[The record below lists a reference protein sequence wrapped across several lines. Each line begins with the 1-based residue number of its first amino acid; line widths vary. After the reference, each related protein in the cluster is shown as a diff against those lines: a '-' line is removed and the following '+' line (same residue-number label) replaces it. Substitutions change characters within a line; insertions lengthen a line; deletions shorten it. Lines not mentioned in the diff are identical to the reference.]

1 MTRSVT
7 AIAASLRGK
16 KVPGWALGKRGGVLD
31 LIWTAIAHLLQ
42 GVERDAEELMNEIDP
57 RLANRLLP
65 DFERVLGPDPCGR
78 DIGGRSISDRQKI
91 AHQRWTAEGGQSIPF
106 LMSVAEKLGYRI
118 VIEEF
123 WPSVAG
129 GLRAGQR
136 LVPKGEQFSWRV
148 RLEPVGKRIFR
159 AGAGRGGDRLVAYSI
174 PDVECELRRIAHA
187 HTTPVFTYDLEE
199 VA

>member
-1 MTRSVT
+1 MTRSVE
-7 AIAASLRGK
+7 AIASSLRGK

-31 LIWTAIAHLLQ
+31 LVWTAIAHLFQ
-42 GVERDAEELMNEIDP
+42 RVERDAEEMMDEIDP
-57 RLANRLLP
+57 RTANLLLP

-78 DIGGRSISDRQKI
+78 DIDGRPLEDRQRI

-136 LVPKGEQFSWRV
+136 LMPKGEQFLWRA
-148 RLEPVGKRIFR
+148 RLEPQGKRIFR
-159 AGAGRGGDRLVAYSI
+159 AGSGRGGERLVAYSI

-187 HTTPVFTYDLEE
+187 HATPVFTFDLEE
-199 VA
+199 AA